1 MLKTPAT
8 SIARAFSTTA
18 SRSAFAKM
26 QLLGNIG
33 SITPRETKDGVPFL
47 TYSLAVNRYSPQAA
61 ENGNTVADWYNLS
74 VFDDRQVAFFTNH
87 LRGGAQVYVEA
98 SVSQRQIVDENGE
111 GKIVTSLRQTSFDVV
126 RFPKKLEDEASE

>member
-1 MLKTPAT
+1 MLRSQAA
-8 SIARAFSTTA
+8 SIARSFSTSAT
-18 SRSAFAKM
+18 RSAFAKM

-47 TYSLAVNRYSPQAA
+47 TYSLAVNRYNPQAA

-74 VFDDRQVAFFTNH
+74 VFDEKQVAFFNNH

-126 RFPKKLEDEASE
+126 RFPKKLEEEGSE